1 VAHVQPHGRPCV
13 TLYRGAADAMPT
25 SPAHTFGLDNPRYLD
40 WPLVAADTIGY
51 DLVHH

>member
-1 VAHVQPHGRPCV
+1 
-13 TLYRGAADAMPT
+13 MPT

-40 WPLVAADTIGY
+40 WLLVAADTIGY